1 MWSVNQRWSFDFLS
15 TRRKWKRKGG
25 NISFQVITHRNL
37 AHSLL
42 PSQTNPWW
50 FEPPGKAA
58 VFCFCCIF
66 MSYLLRSLN
75 LFQGMARPAF
85 IANVSAPISIVD
97 KIPALS
103 KALLSSSL
111 RVSTSLWI
119 RAVALLHWEHCV
131 SSAFLSALSSK
142 SLNWLLWFVGGIW
155 SPVWMSL
162 AKVRLNII

>member
-1 MWSVNQRWSFDFLS
+1 MWNVNQRRSFDFLF

-25 NISFQVITHRNL
+25 NFSFQVITHNLAGNL

-58 VFCFCCIF
+58 VFRFCCIF

-85 IANVSAPISIVD
+85 IANVSAAPISIVD

-103 KALLSSSL
+103 NKALLSSSL

-119 RAVALLHWEHCV
+119 RAVGSPALRTLRIICISEY
-131 SSAFLSALSSK
+131 
-142 SLNWLLWFVGGIW
+142 LLFKVLE
-155 SPVWMSL
+155 L
-162 AKVRLNII
+162 AAVVCWRDLVTCINVIG